1 VEDFVDND
9 FDDVVHISKAFSIC
23 DDDDDD
29 DDVCVRVCVMMT
41 LLTRFP
47 EVQFLLVFLRS

>member
-29 DDVCVRVCVMMT
+29 DDDDVCVCAFV
-41 LLTRFP
+41 
-47 EVQFLLVFLRS
+47 